1 MHYLTGLFQILDS
14 FVVYSGVEI
23 ENASEQEVILLVE
36 DVLFVVIKV
45 LCISP
50 VNLGVFV
57 VS

>member
-1 MHYLTGLFQILDS
+1 LFQILDS
-14 FVVYSGVEI
+14 FVVYSCVEI